1 MEIKKHGKAYQI
13 VYEVLNA
20 VTHGLGFILAIIA
33 SVFLALKMV
42 GDGQTSGIEIAAVSI
57 YLTSVSLFLLASTL
71 FHSLVFTRAAKI
83 FQFMDHAGIYF
94 VILGSYTPY
103 TWLVL
108 KGCWGIGIWS
118 AILLMTI
125 AGLVYDLFLVGR
137 FPWLSVLIYLV
148 MGWLIIIAMPLL
160 WTALSPAAFWL
171 LLAGGVVYSLGTIFY
186 LVPKIP
192 MGHVYWHVFVLVGA
206 GLMYCSIY
214 LTL

>member
-1 MEIKKHGKAYQI
+1 MEIKKRGKAYQI

-20 VTHGLGFILAIIA
+20 VTHGLGF
-33 SVFLALKMV
+33 VLALIAAGFLIVKMSKGHV
-42 GDGQTSGIEIAAVSI
+42 TGTAITAVSI
-57 YLTSVSLFLLASTL
+57 YLASVSLFLLASTL
-71 FHSLVFTRAAKI
+71 FHALVFTRAAKL
-83 FQFMDHAGIYF
+83 FQFMDHAGIYL

-108 KGCWGIGIWS
+108 DHGWGIGIWT
-118 AILLMTI
+118 AILLMTL
-125 AGLVYDLFLVGR
+125 AGLTYDIFFVGR

-160 WTALSPAAFWL
+160 WTALTPAAFWL

-192 MGHVYWHVFVLVGA
+192 MGHVYWHVFVLCGA
-206 GLMYCSIY
+206 ALMYFSIY